1 MTAKPIRIVIA
12 GINGRMGRASAALI
26 DADNDL
32 ELIGAVGRPGASY
45 VGADVGKMTNSGSAG
60 ILVSNEIKDLLT
72 AAKADVLLDF
82 SLSESAFEH
91 AQLAL
96 ANNVRPV
103 IGTSGLG
110 EEQIKTIA
118 KLADSKRLG
127 AMVVPNFSV
136 GAVLMMEFAR
146 QAAAFFANAE
156 IVEMH
161 HTKKVDAPSGTA
173 MHTVAK
179 MAKSGNT
186 FNKKEVDE
194 KELLSGARGGQ
205 GTAGVRVHSLRLPG
219 LISHQ
224 EVIFGGA
231 GELLTIRH
239 DSFNTDCFLNGIAL
253 AVKAVVNLD
262 HFVLGLEN
270 VLNISG
276 SEKVAAKA

>member
-1 MTAKPIRIVIA
+1 VTAKPIRVVIA

-26 DADNDL
+26 HADNDL

-45 VGADVGKMTNSGSAG
+45 VGQDVGKMTNSGSAG
-60 ILVSNEIKDLLT
+60 ILVSNEIKGLLT
-72 AAKADVLLDF
+72 GAKADVLLDF

-103 IGTSGLG
+103 IGTSGIG
-110 EEQIKTIA
+110 EEQIKTLA

-146 QAAAFFANAE
+146 QAGAFFTNAE

-194 KELLSGARGGQ
+194 KELLAGARGGQ
-205 GTAGVRVHSLRLPG
+205 GTGGVRVHSLRLPG

-224 EVIFGGA
+224 EVIFGGP

-253 AVKAVVNLD
+253 AIKAVVDLD

-270 VLNISG
+270 VLNIAG
-276 SEKVAAKA
+276 SERVAAKA